1 MTSGRLFTIEQDF
14 GCINI
19 IDFIHGRPFLRLAN
33 FTLYD
38 QLKIKLRT
46 HSLDVILTL
55 LQQKG
60 IV

>member
-1 MTSGRLFTIEQDF
+1 LFNIEQDF

-19 IDFIHGRPFLRLAN
+19 VDFVHGEPFLRLAN

-38 QLKIKLRT
+38 QLKVKLRT
-46 HSLDVILTL
+46 HSLDVILNL
-55 LQQKG
+55 LRQKG